1 MESPSLYLIVI
12 ALVLGIVSTDEE
24 LIDKR
29 RPGWGKRGSLDFG
42 SNNLPN
48 SIIEKRKP
56 GWGKRGMEDEFEM
69 NKRKPGWGKR
79 APGWGKRS
87 FNEDLNNFIEKRRP
101 GWGKRTSDLMDA
113 LNAME
118 VNKRKPGWGKR
129 SEMEKRKPG
138 WGKRTVPELSE
149 TDLSYSSI
157 PTDSFSVL
165 DKRRPG
171 WGKSWRN
178 ITDLTAEDNH
188 LRHQIL
194 ATQSG
199 KNKGVIHYWNSGSF
213 RQSSESRLSPKGIG
227 YTKNDEPDRFYTT
240 TSVNDPACDMQGFN
254 LVILPDPRKSST
266 EIFMS
271 PRVWVLTLG
280 QGQMDV

>member
-1 MESPSLYLIVI
+1 MLRPDINDKRARGIWCGSVIGVRLTTAATMESPSLYLIVI

-29 RPGWGKRGSLDFG
+29 RPGWGKRGSLDFE

-48 SIIEKRKP
+48 SMIEKRKP

-157 PTDSFSVL
+157 PTDSFSVF

-171 WGKSWRN
+171 WGKRSDSDISVERRAPGW
-178 ITDLTAEDNH
+178 
-188 LRHQIL
+188 
-194 ATQSG
+194 G
-199 KNKGVIHYWNSGSF
+199 KRAPGWGK
-213 RQSSESRLSPKGIG
+213 RSESSTCPDLEYQIQQLMNTILKVRVLFLSLKMHAI
-227 YTKNDEPDRFYTT
+227 Y
-240 TSVNDPACDMQGFN
+240 A
-254 LVILPDPRKSST
+254 
-266 EIFMS
+266 
-271 PRVWVLTLG
+271 LTN
-280 QGQMDV
+280 V